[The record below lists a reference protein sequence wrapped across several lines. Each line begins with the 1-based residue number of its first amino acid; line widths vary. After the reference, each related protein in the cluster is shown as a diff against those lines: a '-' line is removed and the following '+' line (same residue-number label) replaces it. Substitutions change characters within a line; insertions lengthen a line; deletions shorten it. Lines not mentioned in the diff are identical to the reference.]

1 MLSFL
6 ISVYFIKKITQYR
19 DFGQRS
25 KIESAKTEKIQALRG
40 SALSFE

>member
-6 ISVYFIKKITQYR
+6 ISVYFIKKITQYS

-25 KIESAKTEKIQALRG
+25 IIESAKTEIIQALRG